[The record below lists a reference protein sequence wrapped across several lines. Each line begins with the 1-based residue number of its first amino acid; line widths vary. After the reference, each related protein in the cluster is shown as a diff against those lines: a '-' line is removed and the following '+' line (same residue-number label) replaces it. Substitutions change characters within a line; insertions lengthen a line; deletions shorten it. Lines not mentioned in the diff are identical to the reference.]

1 MLDLLLSRYSD
12 IDFIMNLDMESGF
25 KLITKGFEEQSND
38 RLYQRWIYNYEKEI
52 SFDEF
57 KSELEKSIKTKSNR
71 KIDNTR
77 TEKEILEEV
86 EEILNSYRGGA

>member
-38 RLYQRWIYNYEKEI
+38 RLYQRWIYHYEKEI

-57 KSELEKSIKTKSNR
+57 KNELEKSIKNKSNR

>member
-25 KLITKGFEEQSND
+25 RLITKAFEEQSND
-38 RLYQRWIYNYEKEI
+38 RLYQRWIYNYEKEM

-57 KSELEKSIKTKSNR
+57 KNELEKAVENKVDR
-71 KIDNTR
+71 KIDSTK

-86 EEILNSYRGGA
+86 EAILNSYRGGA